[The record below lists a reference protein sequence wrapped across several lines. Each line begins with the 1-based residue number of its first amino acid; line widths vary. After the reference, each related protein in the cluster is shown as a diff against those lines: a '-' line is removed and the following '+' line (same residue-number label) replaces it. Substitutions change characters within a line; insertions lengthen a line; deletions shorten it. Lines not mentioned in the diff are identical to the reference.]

1 MRKAT
6 AVVMIAASLLLYAV
20 ALSTPAAADPGGNN
34 GDVKIHETGTAVAD
48 QRNEPHVCTFYI
60 DGFNFDGGSSGT
72 WHIEVW
78 APTGSGTVL
87 SGTWGPADAEG
98 NWHSATISSLG
109 PGHYKLFFKQT
120 NPATPGDDKHKVF
133 WVECA
138 ALSGPTTGGTE
149 TGGTTTTTETGGTT
163 TGNGIVI
170 FTPNGTAEHA
180 RDHRGRRRDAGRGA
194 AGRCPRSAGVTGRG
208 RARASLDEHRERP
221 GHPACGPRTRADGTR
236 WSTAPPDRLA
246 GLART
251 VQPQPCAG
259 RALRGPSFTPGG

>member
-6 AVVMIAASLLLYAV
+6 AVVMIAASLLLYAA

-87 SGTWGPADAEG
+87 SGTCGLADAEG

-170 FTPNGTAEHA
+170 FTPNGTAVA
-180 RDHRGRRRDAGRGA
+180 VQGFQSAPTAVGA
-194 AGRCPRSAGVTGRG
+194 VTPVVEQPGAVQGLQASPVAGVQGLPSTSTESGPAIPLAALGLVLMGLGGALLRRTGS
-208 RARASLDEHRERP
+208 RA
-221 GHPACGPRTRADGTR
+221 
-236 WSTAPPDRLA
+236 
-246 GLART
+246 
-251 VQPQPCAG
+251 
-259 RALRGPSFTPGG
+259 